1 MHALRHVHSLLA
13 RGGTVVDIHPV
24 TEEQVESSEGVV
36 GVIREPD
43 WVNVDLPNSEAALRQ
58 TIAEGLYELEE
69 ETDYDVLQHFDES
82 EDLIEEKRDLLEG
95 QVKIFPG
102 SHFLFQF
109 HAFPLGGIVTASLP
123 VFLTQREPFEPRA
136 VANRS
141 GVVHRVFR

>member
-36 GVIREPD
+36 GVLREPD

-95 QVKIFPG
+95 QDQLVNAIRVAPT
-102 SHFLFQF
+102 
-109 HAFPLGGIVTASLP
+109 PLVTRMHVVLRCLRALP
-123 VFLTQREPFEPRA
+123 R
-136 VANRS
+136 
-141 GVVHRVFR
+141 

>member
-1 MHALRHVHSLLA
+1 VHALRHVHSLLV

-36 GVIREPD
+36 GVLREPD

-82 EDLIEEKRDLLEG
+82 EDLLEEKRDLLEG
-95 QVKIFPG
+95 QDQLVNAIRVAPT
-102 SHFLFQF
+102 
-109 HAFPLGGIVTASLP
+109 PLVTRMHVVLRCLRALP
-123 VFLTQREPFEPRA
+123 R
-136 VANRS
+136 
-141 GVVHRVFR
+141 

>member
-95 QVKIFPG
+95 QDQLVNAIRVAPT
-102 SHFLFQF
+102 
-109 HAFPLGGIVTASLP
+109 PLVTRMHVVLRCLRALP
-123 VFLTQREPFEPRA
+123 R
-136 VANRS
+136 
-141 GVVHRVFR
+141 

>member
-24 TEEQVESSEGVV
+24 TEEEVESSEGVV

-82 EDLIEEKRDLLEG
+82 EDLLEEKRDLLEG
-95 QVKIFPG
+95 QDQLVNAIRVAPT
-102 SHFLFQF
+102 
-109 HAFPLGGIVTASLP
+109 PLVTRMHVVLRCLRALP
-123 VFLTQREPFEPRA
+123 R
-136 VANRS
+136 
-141 GVVHRVFR
+141 

>member
-1 MHALRHVHSLLA
+1 VHALRHVHSLLA

-69 ETDYDVLQHFDES
+69 ETDYDVLQHFDEY

-95 QVKIFPG
+95 QDQLVNAIRVAPT
-102 SHFLFQF
+102 
-109 HAFPLGGIVTASLP
+109 PLVTRMHVVLRRLRALP
-123 VFLTQREPFEPRA
+123 R
-136 VANRS
+136 
-141 GVVHRVFR
+141 

>member
-1 MHALRHVHSLLA
+1 VHALRHVHSLLA

-43 WVNVDLPNSEAALRQ
+43 WVNVDLPNSEAALGQ

-95 QVKIFPG
+95 QDKLVNAIRVAPT
-102 SHFLFQF
+102 
-109 HAFPLGGIVTASLP
+109 PLVTRMHVVLRRLRALP
-123 VFLTQREPFEPRA
+123 R
-136 VANRS
+136 
-141 GVVHRVFR
+141 

>member
-24 TEEQVESSEGVV
+24 TEEEVESSEGVV

-95 QVKIFPG
+95 QDQLVNAIRVAPT
-102 SHFLFQF
+102 
-109 HAFPLGGIVTASLP
+109 PLVTRMHVVLRRLRALP
-123 VFLTQREPFEPRA
+123 R
-136 VANRS
+136 
-141 GVVHRVFR
+141 

>member
-1 MHALRHVHSLLA
+1 MHALRHVHSLLV

-36 GVIREPD
+36 GVLREPD

-82 EDLIEEKRDLLEG
+82 EDLLEEKRDLLEG
-95 QVKIFPG
+95 QDQLVNAIRVAPT
-102 SHFLFQF
+102 
-109 HAFPLGGIVTASLP
+109 PLVTRMHVVLRCLRALP
-123 VFLTQREPFEPRA
+123 R
-136 VANRS
+136 
-141 GVVHRVFR
+141 

>member
-1 MHALRHVHSLLA
+1 VHALRHVHSLLA

-95 QVKIFPG
+95 QDQLVNAIRVAPT
-102 SHFLFQF
+102 
-109 HAFPLGGIVTASLP
+109 PLVTRMHVVLRCLRALP
-123 VFLTQREPFEPRA
+123 R
-136 VANRS
+136 
-141 GVVHRVFR
+141 

>member
-82 EDLIEEKRDLLEG
+82 EDLLEEKRDLLEG
-95 QVKIFPG
+95 QDQLVNAIRVAPT
-102 SHFLFQF
+102 
-109 HAFPLGGIVTASLP
+109 PLVTRMHVVLRRLRALP
-123 VFLTQREPFEPRA
+123 R
-136 VANRS
+136 
-141 GVVHRVFR
+141 

>member
-1 MHALRHVHSLLA
+1 VHALRHVHSLLA

-36 GVIREPD
+36 GVLREPD

-82 EDLIEEKRDLLEG
+82 EDLLEEKRDLLEG
-95 QVKIFPG
+95 QDQLVNAIRVAPT
-102 SHFLFQF
+102 
-109 HAFPLGGIVTASLP
+109 PLVTRMHVVLRCLRALP
-123 VFLTQREPFEPRA
+123 R
-136 VANRS
+136 
-141 GVVHRVFR
+141 

>member
-82 EDLIEEKRDLLEG
+82 EDLLEEKRDLLEG
-95 QVKIFPG
+95 QDQLVNAIRVAPT
-102 SHFLFQF
+102 
-109 HAFPLGGIVTASLP
+109 PLVTRMHVVLRCLRALP
-123 VFLTQREPFEPRA
+123 R
-136 VANRS
+136 
-141 GVVHRVFR
+141 

>member
-1 MHALRHVHSLLA
+1 VHALRHVHSLLA

-95 QVKIFPG
+95 QDQLVNAIRVAPT
-102 SHFLFQF
+102 
-109 HAFPLGGIVTASLP
+109 PLVTRMHVVLRRLRALP
-123 VFLTQREPFEPRA
+123 R
-136 VANRS
+136 
-141 GVVHRVFR
+141 

>member
-1 MHALRHVHSLLA
+1 VHALRHVHSLLA

-82 EDLIEEKRDLLEG
+82 EDLLEEKRDLLEG
-95 QVKIFPG
+95 QDQLVNAIRVAPT
-102 SHFLFQF
+102 
-109 HAFPLGGIVTASLP
+109 PLVTRMHVVLRCLRALP
-123 VFLTQREPFEPRA
+123 R
-136 VANRS
+136 
-141 GVVHRVFR
+141 

>member
-95 QVKIFPG
+95 QDQLVNAIRVAPT
-102 SHFLFQF
+102 
-109 HAFPLGGIVTASLP
+109 PLVTRMHLVLRCLRTLP
-123 VFLTQREPFEPRA
+123 R
-136 VANRS
+136 
-141 GVVHRVFR
+141 